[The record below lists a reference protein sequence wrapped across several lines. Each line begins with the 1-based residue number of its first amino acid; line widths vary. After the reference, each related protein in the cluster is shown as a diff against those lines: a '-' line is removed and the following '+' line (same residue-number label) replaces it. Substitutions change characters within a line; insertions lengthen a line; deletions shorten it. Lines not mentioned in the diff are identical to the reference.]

1 MGDALR
7 ALAGP
12 AKLLA
17 PELLLVADLVIP
29 AMNGR
34 ELGRELRKGP
44 VGSRGPED
52 CEQICRWRARRIMT
66 TMEAPV
72 LSTTRMS

>member
-17 PELLLVADLVIP
+17 PELLLVADLVMP

-34 ELGRELRKGP
+34 ELGRELRKARLE
-44 VGSRGPED
+44 VG
-52 CEQICRWRARRIMT
+52 A
-66 TMEAPV
+66 
-72 LSTTRMS
+72 